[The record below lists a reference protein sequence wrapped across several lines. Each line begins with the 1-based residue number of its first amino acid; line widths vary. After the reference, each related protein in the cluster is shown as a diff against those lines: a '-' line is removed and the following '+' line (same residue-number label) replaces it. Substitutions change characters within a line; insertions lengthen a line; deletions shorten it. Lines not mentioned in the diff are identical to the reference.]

1 MTISP
6 ETDLT
11 SADLT
16 NAKNV
21 DKIIF
26 VGHLYLPVFRQA
38 KKHQDPNGAG
48 FAKQVAM
55 LMAGEAIG
63 SALDK
68 ASDATADAAG
78 LDGDG
83 GDQYHKI
90 NVLHTKAAQF

>member
-6 ETDLT
+6 ETDFDSAVLT
-11 SADLT
+11 D
-16 NAKNV
+16 AKNV
-21 DKIIF
+21 DK
-26 VGHLYLPVFRQA
+26 VNYTGDSYLPVFRQS
-38 KKHQDPNGAG
+38 KRHQDPNGAG

-63 SALDK
+63 STLDK
-68 ASDATADAAG
+68 ASDAADAAAG